1 MDARFVLEL
10 VGYVGSA
17 LIAISM
23 MMRSVLRLR
32 LFNLA
37 GAVVLTVYAL
47 LIGAWPIVVLDG
59 LITIVNSVQIWRL
72 MRERKARSEFHILEV
87 DIDSRYLRQFVIQ
100 YRDDIKRFQPH
111 FEGVVNTGRAFLVL
125 KDALVAGVVLVRPSD
140 DDPCVGVVELDYILP
155 WHRDLRPAR
164 YVYEET
170 GLLHWV
176 GFERVVTRP
185 GTEKHREYLES
196 IGYRPDGDLYTR
208 ELT

>member
-1 MDARFVLEL
+1 MDASLVLEL

-32 LFNLA
+32 WFNLA
-37 GAVVLTVYAL
+37 GAVILTVYAL

-72 MRERKARSEFHILEV
+72 LRERKAKSEFDILEV
-87 DIDSRYLRQFVIQ
+87 DIDSRYLRQFAIQ
-100 YRDDIKRFQPH
+100 YRDDIKRFQPN
-111 FEGVVNTGRAFLVL
+111 FEGVINTGRAFFIL
-125 KDALVAGVVLVRPSD
+125 KDALVAGVVLVRPD
-140 DDPCVGVVELDYILP
+140 PEDPCIGIVDLDYILP
-155 WHRDLRPAR
+155 WHRDLQPAR

-176 GFERVVTRP
+176 GFEKVVTRP
-185 GTEKHREYLES
+185 GSDKHREYLERV
-196 IGYRPDGDLYTR
+196 GYRPVGGVY
-208 ELT
+208 ELELS